1 MQPAKILNERILQQS
16 TSTSSHF
23 EAPPYSVWSCEMIT
37 SCLNRIWRSTAL
49 CFFGSQ
55 SSAVLTLLQL
65 PPCLHIYKSTFDSWC
80 FLLNAGRK
88 NNQRKNATSLQQST
102 LISSILKLHASI
114 WLGLK
119 QCNGYQLLKSNLKIS
134 AVNHCIGYHPR
145 FNSWGVFVI
154 AGIPKW

>member
-23 EAPPYSVWSCEMIT
+23 EAPLESVWSCKLIT

-65 PPCLHIYKSTFDSWC
+65 PPCLHIYKSTSTVDASCWMQ
-80 FLLNAGRK
+80 AGKIINERMLHHYS
-88 NNQRKNATSLQQST
+88 NL
-102 LISSILKLHASI
+102 LISSLLKLHAST

-119 QCNGYQLLKSNLKIS
+119 QRNDYQLLKSNLKIS

-145 FNSWGVFVI
+145 FNSLGVFVI